1 MPSSEKTALFTLN
14 CNGKLLVIDKPA
26 IMGIMNVTPDSFY
39 AKSRIQTEDALLATA
54 SEMITEG
61 AAILDIGG
69 QSTRPGSKRL
79 SVLEEEE
86 RLLPAIDLIHKN
98 FPGAIIS
105 ADTYHAAVA
114 EKVIEAGA
122 SIINDIS
129 GGMMDDDMLATVGRF
144 SVPYICMHM
153 QGRPETMQVNPVYED
168 VVQEVLDF
176 FIRQIEKCR
185 QHNIHDVI
193 IDPGFAFGKT
203 INHSFLLL
211 KSLPVF
217 KILEKP
223 ILAGLSRKSIIYK
236 TLNVTPEEALN
247 GTTALNMIALLNG
260 ASVLRVHDVK
270 AAAEAIKLYEVYNNS
285 NTETA
290 SGKA

>member
-1 MPSSEKTALFTLN
+1 M
-14 CNGKLLVIDKPA
+14 IDKPV

>member
-14 CNGKLLVIDKPA
+14 CNGKLLVIDKPV

-285 NTETA
+285 HTETA

>member
-203 INHSFLLL
+203 ISHSFLLL

-285 NTETA
+285 HTETA

>member
-14 CNGKLLVIDKPA
+14 CNGKLLVIDKPV